1 MTKTKSG
8 RRVRGP
14 MVLPARTARAL
25 WIGAQGLDRE
35 APFGAGPEAVAAAV
49 KQLGY
54 VQIDTINVIERSH
67 HHILYN
73 RIPAYRRADLVHAQ
87 SEAKSVF
94 EYWTHALSYVP
105 VEDLRFFSGTMKAHA
120 KDPAGWGGVVTPRA
134 LSKMLRRI
142 REEGALAISDIKDEK
157 LVDKEHLWASRKPSK
172 RALEAGFYSGRLVIS
187 KREGMLKTYELT
199 ERHFGLEKLPKPAS
213 KRDIDRYHLD
223 RALRAQG
230 VVSLDSVCFNAT
242 YAKPPV
248 DKPAIAALIA
258 REVRAKRLIEVRI
271 EGDDKTP
278 HFVMPDLLEAPLPE
292 PALTHILSPFDP
304 LVIQRKRAALIF
316 GYAHLFEAYVPKA
329 KRKLGYFTLPVLH
342 GDEIVAA
349 LDLKAERS
357 TRDLLIQAWHWVGT
371 GNAAAHKPAIDA
383 ALDKF
388 AAFQFAE
395 LA

>member
-1 MTKTKSG
+1 
-8 RRVRGP
+8 
-14 MVLPARTARAL
+14 MVKKPGGKRASAPAVVPVRTARAI
-25 WIGAQGLDRE
+25 WIAAQGLDRE
-35 APFGAGPEAVAAAV
+35 APFGAGPAAVAAAIR
-49 KQLGY
+49 QLGY

-67 HHILYN
+67 HHILFS
-73 RIPAYRRADLVHAQ
+73 RIPAYRRADLAYAQ
-87 SEAKSVF
+87 SEAKTVL

-120 KDPAGWGGVVTPRA
+120 RDPAGWGGVVTPRA
-134 LSKMLRRI
+134 LSKMLKRI
-142 REEGALAISDIKDEK
+142 REEGALAISDIKDDK
-157 LVDKEHLWASRKPSK
+157 LVDKSHLWASRKPSK
-172 RALEAGFYSGRLVIS
+172 RALEAGFYSGKLVIS

-199 ERHFGLEKLPKPAS
+199 ERHLGIEKLPKPAS
-213 KRDIDRYHLD
+213 KRDIDRYHLG

-230 VVSLDSVCFNAT
+230 IVSLDSVCFNAT
-242 YAKPPV
+242 HAKPPV

-258 REVRAKRLIEVRI
+258 REVRAKRLVEVRI

-278 HFVMPDLLEAPLPE
+278 YFVAPDGLDGPVPE
-292 PALTHILSPFDP
+292 RGLTHILSPFDP
-304 LVIQRKRAALIF
+304 LVIQRRRAARIL
-316 GYAHLFEAYVPKA
+316 GYEHVFEAYMPKA
-329 KRKLGYFTLPVLH
+329 KRRLGYFTLPVLH

-357 TRDLLIQAWHWVGT
+357 TRELLIQAWHWVGT